1 MTQDIRLLSGL
12 FAFFSRHRW
21 VLFACTLLVVAGAAF
36 VSGQIELS
44 ENIASLLPD
53 DRSEAAESFAL
64 LNRMPFS
71 RKIVIQLTAGPG
83 TETARLLAA
92 GRELAR
98 NLQPPYFSRVI
109 TGPETGI
116 GLDFFTWTLNALPN
130 LITETDLSRID
141 AHLTPQGIH
150 ARLKTVKQR
159 LLAPTGIMEEALL
172 RSDPFDLAPFGF
184 EKFTS
189 MNPFQGV
196 RIVQNQFLSQ
206 DEKKAIVLADT
217 PIEGTDFK
225 EGKRLIEHLEHLF
238 TSHVPGDIT
247 VDFIS
252 VHRYTV
258 ANAEVMKADVWRVIG
273 ISTALLLLLFLI
285 FLPHWR
291 AGFVL
296 LIPITSLV
304 VASGAVSLFFS
315 EVSAVTLGFGAVIL
329 GISVDFGLHVY
340 FALSSGYQDPGH
352 SLDRLFRPIL
362 FSALTTIFAFGVL
375 LFSKLPGQ
383 RQLAVFAIMG
393 LFYALGVSLVVLPHL
408 IKPLAHKS
416 GRSNQW
422 LQAPAP
428 VWGKGIIGVWL
439 CALILGIFG
448 IRYLQ
453 FNGDLGALNR
463 VSGDVLKAE
472 EEIQK
477 TWGDFRSKAMILCKG
492 STLETVLT
500 QNDRVFSLMEQEGYI
515 KNPVSL
521 APVLPSKVRQ
531 EINRKRWQDYWKN
544 GNGAR
549 RLVFLKTEA
558 ATLGFSPEA
567 FKPFYDRLDREV
579 EPITAETLS
588 AKGFSPML
596 ELLLNRDENGFSAT
610 TLVPDTPKVMAGF
623 SRIRKILPETR
634 LVSQGRF
641 REIISGAI
649 KGDFKSFLISAS
661 VGVFLIAGF
670 FFRRAKRLLL
680 ASIPVVTG
688 TVVMA
693 GSMTGL
699 GLTFNLSNI
708 IASILVIGLSI
719 DYGIFMVYR
728 LDRGFRHQTEEAVL
742 VSGLTTISGFAAL
755 AVARHPALSSIGLT
769 VVLGIGAAIPSALW
783 VIPVLYRIIIKEKHH
798 APA

>member
-1 MTQDIRLLSGL
+1 MG
-12 FAFFSRHRW
+12 F
-21 VLFACTLLVVAGAAF
+21 
-36 VSGQIELS
+36 
-44 ENIASLLPD
+44 
-53 DRSEAAESFAL
+53 
-64 LNRMPFS
+64 
-71 RKIVIQLTAGPG
+71 
-83 TETARLLAA
+83 
-92 GRELAR
+92 
-98 NLQPPYFSRVI
+98 
-109 TGPETGI
+109 
-116 GLDFFTWTLNALPN
+116 DFFTWILEVLPN

-141 AHLTPQGIH
+141 AHLAPQRIH
-150 ARLKTVKQR
+150 ALLKTVKQR

-172 RSDPFDLAPFGF
+172 RSDPLDMAPFGF

-189 MNPFQGV
+189 INPFQGV

-206 DEKKAIVLADT
+206 DEKKVLVLADT

-238 TSHVPGDIT
+238 TRHVPRDMT

-252 VHRYTV
+252 AHRYTV
-258 ANAEVMKADVWRVIG
+258 ANAELMKADVWRVIG

-285 FLPHWR
+285 YLPHWR
-291 AGFVL
+291 ASFVFL
-296 LIPITSLV
+296 VPVSSLM

-315 EVSAVTLGFGAVIL
+315 EVSAITLGFGAVL
-329 GISVDFGLHVY
+329 MGISVDYGLHVY
-340 FALSSGYQDPGH
+340 FALSSGNQDPGH
-352 SLDRLFRPIL
+352 TLDKLFGPIL
-362 FSALTTIFAFGVL
+362 FSALTTLLAFGVL

-383 RQLAVFAIMG
+383 RQLAVFAITG
-393 LFYALGVSLVVLPHL
+393 LIYALGVSLVVLPHL

-416 GRSNQW
+416 GRFNRW

-428 VWGKGIIGVWL
+428 VLGKGIIGVWL

-463 VSGDVLKAE
+463 VSGNILKAE

-477 TWGDFRSKAMILCKG
+477 TWGDFRRKAMILCRG

-500 QNDRVFSLMEQEGYI
+500 QNDRLFSLMEQESNI

-521 APVLPSKVRQ
+521 APVLPSKVLQ
-531 EINRKRWQDYWKN
+531 QVNRKRWQDYWKH
-544 GNGAR
+544 GNGAK

-558 ATLGFSPEA
+558 ASLGFSPEA
-567 FKPFYDRLDREV
+567 FKPFYNRLDREV
-579 EPITAETLS
+579 EPITIETLS

-596 ELLLNRDENGFSAT
+596 ELLLNRSENGFSAT
-610 TLVPDTPKVMAGF
+610 TLVSDTPEVTVGF
-623 SRIRKILPETR
+623 NRIQKAFPETR

-649 KGDFKSFLISAS
+649 KGDFQNFLIRAS
-661 VGVFLIAGF
+661 VAVFLLTGL
-670 FFRRAKRLLL
+670 FFRRAKRLML
-680 ASIPVVTG
+680 AFIPVVSG
-688 TVVMA
+688 IVIMA

-699 GLTFNLSNI
+699 GLTFNLFNI

-728 LDRGFRHQTEEAVL
+728 LDRGFRHQTEEAVFL
-742 VSGLTTISGFAAL
+742 SGLTTICRIRRPGCGTPSGPFFHRL
-755 AVARHPALSSIGLT
+755 DRRLGNRCRDSLGAVGYSGSLSDNHKGKAPCTRLSNASPPPCATNPGSNRT
-769 VVLGIGAAIPSALW
+769 
-783 VIPVLYRIIIKEKHH
+783 VLYRAASSFIRILSGFQDIFRVILSYRLVSRSHLPFSSSGKQHH
-798 APA
+798 PVFFQPSWKKPNSCWKSTPETKSGLIVHGSRNPD